1 MVLASSSGRLMLGR
15 LSAQKNIDAMRPL
28 EATLA
33 DAMHIATTVG
43 GWNVV
48 LKQLGQLFVRVGV
61 LCTGKGA
68 VSREKRDIT
77 LPQIKAAFLAD
88 VGGAIGSQ
96 IAFSKW
102 TDLSM
107 EPVGRE
113 ETTAT
118 TPKATFHSTT
128 LADHQSTAWLLAQ
141 QGYKVGGF
149 VTQKG
154 IEFKPEGLFAIF
166 QVEPEIVLRQVCT
179 YGTTE
184 PATAKTTASQLLKEW
199 VLSKRDAPELVFDE
213 QLRPAKQVA
222 LERLKAELFGS
233 LVDFDAKMIKKA
245 ASQSLCIWSN
255 PPVVRTNG
263 TKIKTGALVLVP
275 IVPSVQYIALKSAG
289 NMQWNNSL
297 GKHKVLDDMC
307 EFFILQPPKLMD
319 KEKVDEKEFLA
330 MFWYVTP
337 TSDRKQANLEFATEK
352 FEDVEITI
360 LKNSEDILPFTP
372 IHFYVKPHKA
382 VQVVP
387 VTTPVAKKAKVKR

>member
-1 MVLASSSGRLMLGR
+1 MVGGLEDGVSKFLGKTDVGKAF
-15 LSAQKNIDAMRPL
+15 SPKNIDVMRPL

-118 TPKATFHSTT
+118 TPKATFHNTT

-141 QGYKVGGF
+141 QGYKVGEF

-154 IEFKPEGLFAIF
+154 IEFKPEGLFSIF
-166 QVEPEIVLRQVCT
+166 QVEHEIVLRQVCT
-179 YGTTE
+179 YGSTE
-184 PATAKTTASQLLKEW
+184 PATAKVTASQLLMEW
-199 VLSKRDAPELVFDE
+199 KLGNKRDAPELVFDE
-213 QLRPAKQVA
+213 LHQLRPAKQVA
-222 LERLKAELFGS
+222 LERLKGEVFGTI
-233 LVDFDAKMIKKA
+233 VDFDAKMFKKA

-255 PPVVRTNG
+255 PQLVRTSG
-263 TKIKTGALVLVP
+263 TKINTGALVLVP
-275 IVPSVQYIALKSAG
+275 IVHSVQYIALKSAG
-289 NMQWNNSL
+289 NMQL
-297 GKHKVLDDMC
+297 GKHTVLDDVC
-307 EFFILQPPKLMD
+307 EFFIFPPR
-319 KEKVDEKEFLA
+319 
-330 MFWYVTP
+330 
-337 TSDRKQANLEFATEK
+337 S
-352 FEDVEITI
+352 
-360 LKNSEDILPFTP
+360 
-372 IHFYVKPHKA
+372 
-382 VQVVP
+382 
-387 VTTPVAKKAKVKR
+387 